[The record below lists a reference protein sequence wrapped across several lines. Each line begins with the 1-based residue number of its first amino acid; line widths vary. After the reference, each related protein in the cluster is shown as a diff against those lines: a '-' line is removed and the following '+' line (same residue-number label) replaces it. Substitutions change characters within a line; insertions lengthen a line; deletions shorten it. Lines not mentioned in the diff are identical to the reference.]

1 MLKGQ
6 TSGENGNVGGEEVK
20 GKKKKISTASRTV
33 YASGIDIM
41 VLAVGDGK
49 ERKARRSH
57 TF

>member
-33 YASGIDIM
+33 YASGINIM
-41 VLAVGDGK
+41 VLAVGDEE